1 MRVFEDGKEIG
12 KAAADKKIDV
22 TDNPVWIGNDGYQ
35 QHFNGLIDEVAIFN
49 MALTVDEIKRIIK
62 QGLSEVLAASPQGKI
77 ALTWGRIKNDR

>member
-1 MRVFEDGKEIG
+1 MG

-35 QHFNGLIDEVAIFN
+35 QHFNGLIDEVTIFN
-49 MALTVDEIKRIIK
+49 VALTVDESKRIIN
-62 QGLSEVLAASPQGKI
+62 QGLSEGLAVAPQGKI